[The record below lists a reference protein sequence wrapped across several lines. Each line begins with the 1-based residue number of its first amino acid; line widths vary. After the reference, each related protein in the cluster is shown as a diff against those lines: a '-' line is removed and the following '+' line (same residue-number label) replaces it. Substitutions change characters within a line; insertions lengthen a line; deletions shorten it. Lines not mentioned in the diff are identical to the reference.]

1 MARPPRIEYAGAV
14 YLIGSRG
21 EHGAAVF
28 RDDADRAALLEVI
41 AQAVQRFDA
50 QVLAYSFA
58 PDAYQLLLYTRQAN
72 LSRLM
77 RHLNGVYT
85 QGFNRRHGGNG
96 PLFQGRFKAVLVDRD
111 TLLLDACRHVDL
123 AAQRLGLVRRGAD
136 WPWHS
141 LPAHTGLVEAPPW
154 LDVQGL
160 FGHVLDREARTAAD
174 RKRAAE
180 RYAKLLAAEPEL
192 DIWLHLRHQIFLG
205 DEAFAQRMQAR
216 AHAHGGAGGRSGGG
230 RVPRRGA
237 QRPWAQWLRES
248 ASREQALYR
257 AHTEGGLSMTAL
269 AGELGLSV
277 SRVSRLI
284 AGHERG
290 LRGT

>member
-1 MARPPRIEYAGAV
+1 MARPARIEFAGAV
-14 YLIGSRG
+14 YLLSS
-21 EHGAAVF
+21 HGAPGGAIF
-28 RDDADRAALLEVI
+28 RDDEDRAALLAVI

-58 PDAYQLLLYTRQAN
+58 HDGYQLLLYTRQAN

-85 QGFNRRHGGNG
+85 QGFNRRHGTAG
-96 PLFQGRFKAVLVDRD
+96 PVFQGRFRALLVDRD
-111 TLLLDACRHVDL
+111 RLLLDVCRYVDL
-123 AAQRLGLVRRGAD
+123 SAQRLGLARRGAD

-141 LPAHTGLVEAPPW
+141 LAVHLGQHEAPEW

-160 FGHVLDREARTAAD
+160 FGHVLGREVRGAAD
-174 RKRAAE
+174 HRRAAE
-180 RYAKLLAAEPEL
+180 RYARLLAAEPAL
-192 DIWLHLRHQIFLG
+192 DIWPHLRQQIFLG
-205 DEAFAQRMQAR
+205 DEAFVRRHLAR
-216 AHAHGGAGGRSGGG
+216 AAARP
-230 RVPRRGA
+230 PRRA
-237 QRPWAQWLRES
+237 ATRPWAHWLRDS

-269 AGELGLSV
+269 ARELGLSV

-284 AGHERG
+284 AGHERS
-290 LRGT
+290 LQSA

>member
-1 MARPPRIEYAGAV
+1 MARPPRIEFAGAV
-14 YLIGSRG
+14 YLLGSRG
-21 EHGAAVF
+21 EHGAAIF
-28 RDDADRAALLEVI
+28 HDDADRAALLEVM
-41 AQAVQRFDA
+41 AQAAQRFDA

-96 PLFQGRFKAVLVDRD
+96 PLFQGRFKAALVDRD
-111 TLLLDACRHVDL
+111 QLLLDACRYVDL
-123 AAQRLGLVRRGAD
+123 SAQRLGLARRGD
-136 WPWHS
+136 DYWPWS
-141 LPAHTGLVEAPPW
+141 SQAAHTGRQEAPDW
-154 LDVQGL
+154 LEVQGL
-160 FGHVLDREARTAAD
+160 FNHVLGREARSAAD

-192 DIWLHLRHQIFLG
+192 DIWIHLRQQIFLG
-205 DEAFAQRMQAR
+205 DEAFVRRMQGRGPQA
-216 AHAHGGAGGRSGGG
+216 GRSA
-230 RVPRRGA
+230 RMPRRA
-237 QRPWAQWLRES
+237 APRPWAQWLRES
-248 ASREQALYR
+248 GSREQALYR

-277 SRVSRLI
+277 SRISRLI
-284 AGHERG
+284 AGHERA
-290 LRGT
+290 LRGA

>member
-1 MARPPRIEYAGAV
+1 MARPPRIEFAGAV
-14 YLIGSRG
+14 YLLTSHG
-21 EHGAAVF
+21 EHGAAIF
-28 RDDADRAALLEVI
+28 RDDADHATLLAVI
-41 AQAVQRFDA
+41 AQAAARFDA

-85 QGFNRRHGGNG
+85 QSFNRRHGGGG

-111 TLLLDACRHVDL
+111 VLLLDACRHVDL
-123 AAQRLGLVRRGAD
+123 SAQRLGLVRRGAD

-141 LPAHTGLVEAPPW
+141 LAAHTGLQEAPEW

-160 FGHVLDREARTAAD
+160 FGHVLGREARNAAD

-192 DIWLHLRHQIFLG
+192 DIWVHLRHQIFLG
-205 DEAFAQRMQAR
+205 DEAFATRMLAQVAAPGRSAR
-216 AHAHGGAGGRSGGG
+216 A
-230 RVPRRGA
+230 PRKTSA
-237 QRPWAQWLRES
+237 PRPWAQWLRDS

-257 AHTEGGLSMTAL
+257 AHTEGGLSMTSL
-269 AGELGLSV
+269 AAELGLSV

-284 AGHERG
+284 AGHERS
-290 LRGT
+290 LSAA